1 MLPENLY
8 KRRRAHDNTPPQLL
22 LIVTNC
28 IVLAVLISLF
38 STCDKINNF
47 FWAAI
52 ALLALY
58 NAYNIR
64 RNREVY
70 NRLNTIVYIISI
82 VGMAVVFYY
91 INKQPHNC

>member
-8 KRRRAHDNTPPQLL
+8 KRRRGHDNTPPQLL

-28 IVLAVLISLF
+28 VVLAVLISLF
-38 STCDKINNF
+38 LTCDKINNF

-64 RNREVY
+64 RNRDVY

-82 VGMAVVFYY
+82 IGMVLVFYY
-91 INKQPHNC
+91 IHKQPHNC